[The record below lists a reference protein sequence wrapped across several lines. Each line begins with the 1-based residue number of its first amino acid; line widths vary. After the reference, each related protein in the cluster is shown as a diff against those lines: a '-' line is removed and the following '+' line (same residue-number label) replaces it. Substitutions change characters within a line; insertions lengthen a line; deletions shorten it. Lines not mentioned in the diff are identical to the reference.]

1 MAMAA
6 SEHRPLVFDVL
17 RIQTKA
23 AKNSA
28 GAAGAGE
35 ATSGISNKN
44 MNRQQSADAYARQQA
59 VIAAAEARDKAHKAK
74 QRPLKAADKKKM
86 PVILSNAEKRQQELE
101 RERDAQ
107 LKSQEVPRSEAT
119 RKAMEDAKASEAV
132 LTSQLGY
139 NPYEASKSTAGQARN
154 ATSTV
159 QHGAV
164 GSNATSGG
172 RGGSRPSDRAS
183 PSSLPAVAPP
193 REIASAN
200 DTDNGNND
208 NTNNNIAEADTMVL
222 SQVPEFDEAYTTMVT
237 SNSNEAV
244 IKAFGI
250 IRTLVKNATTKG
262 QQQEN
267 DSEESDAAK
276 FRRVRLANAKIKA
289 AVVDVSGALELLMSF
304 GFQLV
309 EEDGESYLVF
319 PLGSTGPDF
328 LPAALR
334 QMERYEKS

>member
-1 MAMAA
+1 
-6 SEHRPLVFDVL
+6 
-17 RIQTKA
+17 
-23 AKNSA
+23 
-28 GAAGAGE
+28 
-35 ATSGISNKN
+35 
-44 MNRQQSADAYARQQA
+44 
-59 VIAAAEARDKAHKAK
+59 
-74 QRPLKAADKKKM
+74 
-86 PVILSNAEKRQQELE
+86 
-101 RERDAQ
+101 
-107 LKSQEVPRSEAT
+107 
-119 RKAMEDAKASEAV
+119 
-132 LTSQLGY
+132 
-139 NPYEASKSTAGQARN
+139 
-154 ATSTV
+154 
-159 QHGAV
+159 
-164 GSNATSGG
+164 
-172 RGGSRPSDRAS
+172 
-183 PSSLPAVAPP
+183 
-193 REIASAN
+193 
-200 DTDNGNND
+200 
-208 NTNNNIAEADTMVL
+208 VL